1 MPKRGE
7 NIYKRRDGRWEGR
20 YHKID
25 PVTGIARQASVYGKT
40 YAEVKEKLLQH
51 RQQTQPPNTA
61 HPEETRNLT
70 VGDILLLWLAE
81 RQPRIKP
88 SSYTRYHTLAHKHLI
103 PALGDI
109 ALTELTAPKISAFV
123 EQKISPGRSGSL
135 SPKTVSDIL
144 SVLRSAL
151 KIAAR
156 RYYLPNLNGISDIKA
171 PVYRQRRIDT
181 FSDNEV
187 KSITR
192 KVLQAPTSD
201 NLAILLCLNTGLRL
215 GELCALRWEDI
226 DFAEQTL
233 TVRQNVQR
241 LTQNGKSEL
250 VIQTPKSETS
260 RRVIPLTT
268 EILSL
273 LRTHCSR
280 STYVFGGSLPLEPR
294 TMQYRFK
301 SFLKKNG
308 LKVRNFH
315 ALRHSFAT
323 RCIAMGADVKT
334 LSELLGHSNI
344 KTTMQLYVHPT
355 MEQKRANMQ
364 LVSTLNDCA

>member
-20 YHKID
+20 YPKID

-61 HPEETRNLT
+61 KPEEIPKLT
-70 VGDILLLWLAE
+70 VKDILLLWLAD
-81 RQPRIKP
+81 RQPRVKP
-88 SSYTRYHTLAHKHLI
+88 SSFARYQTLVYKQLI

-109 ALTELTAPKISAFV
+109 ALKDLTAQKLSAFI
-123 EQKISPGRSGSL
+123 EKKMSL
-135 SPKTVSDIL
+135 DSNGKLSSKTIADIL
-144 SVLRSAL
+144 SVLKSAL

-156 RYYLPNLNGISDIKA
+156 QYYLPDLNSLFDVKA
-171 PVYRQRRIDT
+171 PVYRQRRIET
-181 FSDNEV
+181 FSDNET
-187 KSITR
+187 KLITR
-192 KVLQAPTSD
+192 KVLQAPTID

-215 GELCALRWEDI
+215 GELCALRWEDV
-226 DFAEQTL
+226 DFREQTL

-260 RRVIPLTT
+260 RRTIPLTA

-273 LRTHCSR
+273 LRTHCSQ
-280 STYVFGGSLPLEPR
+280 SAYVFGGTKPLEPR
-294 TMQYRFK
+294 TMQYRFN
-301 SFLKKNG
+301 SFLKKND

-334 LSELLGHSNI
+334 LSEILGHSNI